1 MPGSSSRIFF
11 WNNRSCYEICLHLNL
26 FQIPS
31 KPEKILDA
39 PDLLDDFYLHPLDW
53 SCNNHLAVSLFD
65 ALYIW
70 NAADGTIVELFSKVI
85 SRGRMRGEHQI
96 FNYLGK

>member
-1 MPGSSSRIFF
+1 M
-11 WNNRSCYEICLHLNL
+11 NL